1 MRHGIGYH
9 RAPSHGLPP
18 AARNMNAKL
27 DRKSSHQRHPST
39 VLPGCPR
46 ASLEDVNIS
55 HKSLPSL
62 PAQRQICTHLDKAS
76 TVRLL
81 PAATVYL
88 PASPAS
94 GAHLV
99 RPQSE
104 CCERPDGER
113 WGQEALDSK
122 LSDAGSAVGLVRR
135 RSERVLLVS
144 PCLVA
149 SSDCVVACC
158 VILYCT
164 W

>member
-27 DRKSSHQRHPST
+27 DRKSSGQRHPST

-76 TVRLL
+76 T
-81 PAATVYL
+81 PF
-88 PASPAS
+88 ASCNCVLTRKP
-94 GAHLV
+94 GIRCTL
-99 RPQSE
+99 
-104 CCERPDGER
+104 
-113 WGQEALDSK
+113 
-122 LSDAGSAVGLVRR
+122 GSTAVG
-135 RSERVLLVS
+135 VLRK
-144 PCLVA
+144 
-149 SSDCVVACC
+149 
-158 VILYCT
+158 T
-164 W
+164 